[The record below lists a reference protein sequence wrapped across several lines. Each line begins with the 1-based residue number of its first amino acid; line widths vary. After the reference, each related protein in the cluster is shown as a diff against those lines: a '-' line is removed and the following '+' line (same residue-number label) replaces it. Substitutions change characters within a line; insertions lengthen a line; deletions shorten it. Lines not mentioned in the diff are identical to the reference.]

1 MNAATYSG
9 NSVTPGAYN
18 QPNFG
23 LPCPTTIFTFGLFL
37 LNRKK
42 GPMAL
47 LIIPLA
53 WSLLGF
59 MAAFKFG
66 IWEDTGL
73 IVASLVTVLLW
84 MHRNKKIKK
93 NEK

>member
-1 MNAATYSG
+1 
-9 NSVTPGAYN
+9 
-18 QPNFG
+18 
-23 LPCPTTIFTFGLFL
+23 
-37 LNRKK
+37 
-42 GPMAL
+42 MAL

-73 IVASLVTVLLW
+73 IAASLVTVLLW